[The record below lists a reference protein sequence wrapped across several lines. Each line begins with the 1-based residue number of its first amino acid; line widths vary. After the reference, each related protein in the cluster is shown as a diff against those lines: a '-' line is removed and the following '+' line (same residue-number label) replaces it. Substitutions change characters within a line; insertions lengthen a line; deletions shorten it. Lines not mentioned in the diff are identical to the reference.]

1 MVHDALKAARRLEKR
16 REGSVSVEVIDPR
29 TLWPLDEETILA
41 SVRKTSR
48 LVIAHEAPR
57 RGGWGAELLSVVQ
70 EKAFDSLDAPIT
82 IVAGRD
88 APLPYNA
95 ALEKA
100 CIPGADEIVEAVLAA
115 VARPG

>member
-1 MVHDALKAARRLEKR
+1 M
-16 REGSVSVEVIDPR
+16 SVEVIDPR